1 MKKILFTLMLCSLLG
16 SLIYWNTPDRMQF
29 ISKTEFHSDLKM
41 ISASALNIN
50 TTGCNL
56 KQLKNEARI
65 ELDDYTFESMAYK
78 PYEDFKDKNI
88 IIAEF
93 GVYGNE
99 EYRILNISQGFINPL
114 TINIYDKK
122 HNLIQTNTY
131 NNSIDKFDFK
141 AQHSGNYQ
149 IEFIPSNEDKKN
161 TNKKCIAFSLGY
173 K

>member
-1 MKKILFTLMLCSLLG
+1 MLCSLLG
-16 SLIYWNTPDRMQF
+16 SLIYWNKPNRIEFVSEST
-29 ISKTEFHSDLKM
+29 FHSDLKM

-50 TTGCNL
+50 STGCNL

-93 GVYGNE
+93 GVYSNE
-99 EYRILNISQGFINPL
+99 NYRIINISQGFIKPL
-114 TINIYDKK
+114 KINIYDKK
-122 HNLIQTNTY
+122 HNLIQSNTN
-131 NNSIDKFDFK
+131 NIFDFK
-141 AQHSGNYQ
+141 ASHSGNYQ
-149 IEFIPSNEDKKN
+149 IEFIVAPEDTKN

>member
-16 SLIYWNTPDRMQF
+16 SLIYWNKPNR
-29 ISKTEFHSDLKM
+29 IEFVSETYIHSDIK
-41 ISASALNIN
+41 SFAASSLNIN
-50 TTGCNL
+50 PTNCNL

-88 IIAEF
+88 VIAEF
-93 GVYGNE
+93 GVFNKE
-99 EYRILNISQGFINPL
+99 EYRILNISQGFVNPL
-114 TINIYDKK
+114 KINIYDNK
-122 HNLIQTNTY
+122 HKLIQSNI
-131 NNSIDKFDFK
+131 NNPFDFK
-141 AQHSGNYQ
+141 AEHSGNYQ
-149 IEFIPSNEDKKN
+149 IEFIPSIEDTKN

>member
-1 MKKILFTLMLCSLLG
+1 MKKLLFTLIFCSLLG
-16 SLIYWNTPDRMQF
+16 SLIYWNKPNRIEFVSEST
-29 ISKTEFHSDLKM
+29 FHSDMKM
-41 ISASALNIN
+41 FASSALSIN

-65 ELDDYTFESMAYK
+65 ELDEYTFESMAYK

-88 IIAEF
+88 VIAEF

-99 EYRILNISQGFINPL
+99 QYRIINISQGFINPL

-122 HNLIQTNTY
+122 HKLIQTNTY
-131 NNSIDKFDFK
+131 NYSIDKFDFK
-141 AQHSGNYQ
+141 AESSGTYQ

-161 TNKKCIAFSLGY
+161 INKKCVAFSLGY